1 MSSEEMEGT
10 SPQWGSHPHL
20 RKGTLGLW
28 RTHRQ
33 HGGRAQNRPLAVCQE
48 VGRGCGQT
56 RRQRGVCAPALKPL
70 PTGKVHGRK
79 ARASNRTMG
88 NPAVRNYR
96 GAAGNVSHG
105 GIVNPACNRKSR
117 DGNPSPKARRARA
130 LSQPW
135 RAHHLHGGRAQ
146 YRR

>member
-10 SPQWGSHPHL
+10 SPQWGSPPQL

-70 PTGKVHGRK
+70 PVWEGPRKKGQGFKPDHGKSGR
-79 ARASNRTMG
+79 
-88 NPAVRNYR
+88 PE
-96 GAAGNVSHG
+96 
-105 GIVNPACNRKSR
+105 
-117 DGNPSPKARRARA
+117 
-130 LSQPW
+130 L
-135 RAHHLHGGRAQ
+135 
-146 YRR
+146 